1 VKRRAVLSIFAS
13 AAVFIVC
20 RAEADPLLPVIA
32 SNTFTVAPATGNATT
47 DTANLKAALTALK
60 TTGGTVIV
68 PAGTYLSNQL
78 ALTSGINLQLSA
90 GAIIRDNSTAT
101 LITTTGSNL
110 HDIEISGS
118 GTIDGHGTTATS
130 SNNLVDLRKIN
141 KLLISGVTIEN
152 ATHEHLVTENDT
164 NLTINGININD
175 AGTLAAN
182 KNAYLANTDGIDY
195 SGQHVLIEN
204 SNISDGDDD
213 IVAKPTSGAFCSDI
227 TITNDAI
234 GAGHGISV
242 GGQTDA
248 GLDGLT
254 VSHITF
260 NGTDNGLRMKAGA
273 STLMEAGGV
282 VKNVS
287 FSNITMTNVTNPII
301 INSWYDGGDHYGT
314 NELSAGSLDNPSM
327 FNAANPGDP
336 LVTVNESSNAAL
348 YPFYDNVTYSDIT
361 ATGGSGN
368 VAIIYGLNSTDA
380 NPLDPMRNID
390 NILFNN
396 VNLSGAFGADIYY
409 TSNLNISGLSVTA
422 RSGSKENLFGDTV
435 VVPEPSGIVIM
446 STLLLGYAS
455 CRRRNGVRV
464 AL

>member
-1 VKRRAVLSIFAS
+1 MAFPS
-13 AAVFIVC
+13 AD
-20 RAEADPLLPVIA
+20 R
-32 SNTFTVAPATGNATT
+32 
-47 DTANLKAALTALK
+47 
-60 TTGGTVIV
+60 
-68 PAGTYLSNQL
+68 
-78 ALTSGINLQLSA
+78 
-90 GAIIRDNSTAT
+90 
-101 LITTTGSNL
+101 
-110 HDIEISGS
+110 
-118 GTIDGHGTTATS
+118 
-130 SNNLVDLRKIN
+130 
-141 KLLISGVTIEN
+141 
-152 ATHEHLVTENDT
+152 
-164 NLTINGININD
+164 
-175 AGTLAAN
+175 
-182 KNAYLANTDGIDY
+182 
-195 SGQHVLIEN
+195 
-204 SNISDGDDD
+204 
-213 IVAKPTSGAFCSDI
+213 PTR
-227 TITNDAI
+227 
-234 GAGHGISV
+234 
-242 GGQTDA
+242 A

-314 NELSAGSLDNPSM
+314 NELSAGSLNNPSL

-435 VVPEPSGIVIM
+435 VVPEPSGIVTM

-455 CRRRNGVRV
+455 CRRRNGVR
-464 AL
+464 LSL